1 MLEIS
6 TRRNQVSFNTP
17 PIIKYLLALHKF
29 MFVVTY
35 IAGGASVIKIEGIP
49 SSFPNNEVASRN
61 PSKISAH
68 GRSWRLGLNT
78 FCQRHFK
85 QQKTVHALSATFLA
99 CIIQL

>member
-1 MLEIS
+1 
-6 TRRNQVSFNTP
+6 
-17 PIIKYLLALHKF
+17 

-68 GRSWRLGLNT
+68 GRSWRLGVEHLLSE
-78 FCQRHFK
+78 
-85 QQKTVHALSATFLA
+85 AL
-99 CIIQL
+99 